1 MLNVQSQKHD
11 VIKLFTNSLF
21 TKWTESHVE
30 DITAKLVTTIVL
42 QFISVA
48 QVAKQKQRSS
58 LQFSVQENYDENIEC
73 NLLWITAFAKCI
85 NVHFTLLFQLQKQ
98 LLFFFAEWIIKN
110 EEIEFPNI
118 DYRNAHSVKE
128 TVISGEICVRLI

>member
-1 MLNVQSQKHD
+1 MDRKPCRRHHSKAGDN
-11 VIKLFTNSLF
+11 NSDTVYF
-21 TKWTESHVE
+21 CCSSGQ
-30 DITAKLVTTIVL
+30 AK
-42 QFISVA
+42 A
-48 QVAKQKQRSS
+48 RSS